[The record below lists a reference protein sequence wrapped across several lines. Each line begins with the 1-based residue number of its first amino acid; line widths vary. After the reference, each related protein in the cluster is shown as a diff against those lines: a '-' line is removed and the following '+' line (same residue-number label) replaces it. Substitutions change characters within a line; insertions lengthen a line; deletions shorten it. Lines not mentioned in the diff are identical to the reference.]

1 MRKKKFEEF
10 LIKYFK
16 DKGVKDILKRKDE
29 NLIQSGVMDSLDIV
43 TLVFEIKKNFNIKI
57 DITNNKTLNEFSTFK
72 GLINIKKISK

>member
-1 MRKKKFEEF
+1 MSNKKFEEF

-43 TLVFEIKKNFNIKI
+43 TLVFEIKKIFNIKI
-57 DITNNKTLNEFSTFK
+57 DITNNKTLNEFSSFK
-72 GLINIKKISK
+72 GLINIKKNYK

>member
-1 MRKKKFEEF
+1 MSNKKFEEF

-16 DKGVKDILKRKDE
+16 NKGVKNILKRKNE

-57 DITNNKTLNEFSTFK
+57 DITNNKTLNEFSSFK
-72 GLINIKKISK
+72 GLINIKKKNK

>member
-1 MRKKKFEEF
+1 MSNKKFEEF

-16 DKGVKDILKRKDE
+16 NKGVKDILKRKNE

-57 DITNNKTLNEFSTFK
+57 DITNNKTFNEFSSFK
-72 GLINIKKISK
+72 GLINIKKNNK

>member
-1 MRKKKFEEF
+1 MSNKKFEEF

-16 DKGVKDILKRKDE
+16 NKGVKDILKRKNE

-57 DITNNKTLNEFSTFK
+57 DITNNKTLNEFSSFK
-72 GLINIKKISK
+72 GLINIKKNNK